1 MKEPVRFLS
10 ESSDKDY
17 AIRDLIQ
24 SEAYLGAMFECS
36 RQGFIITDVDL
47 TIVRYN
53 LVAEVYFEKF
63 LNVHLSHETS
73 FLRMQ
78 KRFPELSLLRFL
90 KNAAKGSMVSY
101 VEDHQHQEGKSWW
114 DIQILPIYNQ
124 QGDQLGISM
133 TLQDITHVK
142 SAESEERR
150 KAVVSEKSKDELDH
164 LVFSIS
170 QDLLTPVSNVKEIID
185 NARDLNDHRNREI
198 QLEEIEKNIG
208 QLDTYLRNIFD
219 YTRNSRLEVQREPVS
234 FQEMLYLVKENTSA
248 VSVAKKIKFI
258 ERITENCNYY
268 GDPVRIRII
277 LENLISNA
285 ILYRDKH
292 KPECIITVNID
303 VNPQKVKIVIAD
315 NGVGIPSKHLPRI
328 YDMYYHAGENSGG
341 AGLGL
346 FITRESIKK
355 LKGSIRV
362 DSTAGTGTA
371 FEITLPNLFENANAS
386 LQ

>member
-1 MKEPVRFLS
+1 MREPGRYFS
-10 ESSDKDY
+10 ESAAKDF

-63 LNVHLSHETS
+63 LNVRLSQETS
-73 FLRMQ
+73 FLRLQ
-78 KRFPELSLLRFL
+78 KRFPELSLIRFL

-101 VEDHQHQEGKSWW
+101 VEDHKQHEGKSWW

-142 SAESEERR
+142 SAENEERI
-150 KAVVSEKSKDELDH
+150 KAVENEKSKDELDH

-170 QDLLTPVSNVKEIID
+170 QDLLTPVSHVKELID
-185 NARDLNDHRNREI
+185 NARNHTDNHNTAH
-198 QLEEIEKNIG
+198 QLKEIEKNIG
-208 QLDTYLRNIFD
+208 QLDAYLRNIFD
-219 YTRNSRLEVQREPVS
+219 YTRNNRLEVQNEQVS
-234 FQEMLYLVKENTSA
+234 FQEMLYQVKENIST
-248 VSVAKKIKFI
+248 VSKSKKIKFI
-258 ERITENCNYY
+258 ERITENCHYY

-285 ILYRDKH
+285 ILYRDMH

-303 VNPQKVKIVIAD
+303 VNPQNVKIVIAD
-315 NGVGIPSKHLPRI
+315 NGIGIPSMHLPRI
-328 YDMYYHAGENSGG
+328 YDMYYHAGEKSGG

-346 FITRESIKK
+346 FITRESIQK

-371 FEITLPNLFENANAS
+371 FEIILPNLFENTNAC